1 MTFRKRLI
9 LFLISFTI
17 YFLLLLF
24 CHLFLNS
31 WRGEAVIIPI
41 VFSGF
46 LFGFK
51 NTLLITIPITL
62 SINILLCFLFQ
73 FDVFATVLSQG
84 GIVGNIIIIILGCII
99 GNIRDL
105 NIKRRKELTRLKH
118 AEDKLKEYRDQL
130 ESMVEEKTAELSEKI
145 SQLKLQEKERILLT
159 KAIEQT
165 SGPILIMDAK
175 GTVQYLNPATTN
187 LSGFNANEVIGI
199 NMFKTVQ
206 KLLPDIEKQVF
217 AAINKGKSWNKT
229 LPQIKKD
236 GENNLIETTISP
248 IFDESGTLTNLL
260 SIGRDVTKENA
271 LEKQIQQTQ
280 KMESIGTL
288 AGGIAHDFNNILAV
302 IVGYTELSLDDDQNN
317 PENCQSL
324 QQILLATNRAKDLVS
339 QILAFSRSADIE
351 MKPVKTSLLVKETCK
366 FLRSSLPTTIE
377 IKKHITAGHDFIMAD
392 PTQFH
397 QILMN
402 LCTNAGH
409 AMEKTGGVL
418 EVRLEEVFLNE
429 NDLPSCPELKS
440 GLHLQLIVKD
450 TGHGISSKIKDHIFE
465 PYFTTKSKGEGT
477 GLGLAVTHGYV
488 KEFGGNIK
496 VTSEEGKGTTFTL
509 LFPLIEEILTS
520 DQIEDIEPIP
530 TGTETIML
538 IDDES
543 ALVKTGKQILER
555 LGYTVIGVTDPE
567 EALDRFK
574 QSKES
579 YDLVITDKTM
589 PKMTGFSLA
598 REINKIRN
606 DIPILLYTGYK
617 EKADEAK
624 IRAAGIRDIIIKPF
638 NKKLIS
644 KIVRKVLDQNQGGST

>member
-1 MTFRKRLI
+1 MVFIPVILSGI
-9 LFLISFTI
+9 LFGLKPTLIIT
-17 YFLLLLF
+17 LLLVLPVN
-24 CHLFLNS
+24 L
-31 WRGEAVIIPI
+31 
-41 VFSGF
+41 
-46 LFGFK
+46 
-51 NTLLITIPITL
+51 
-62 SINILLCFLFQ
+62 LLCFMFQ
-73 FDVFATVLSQG
+73 IDIRSTVLSVG
-84 GIVGNIIIIILGCII
+84 GIMGNTAITIVGCII
-99 GNIRDL
+99 GFARDL
-105 NIKRRKELTRLKH
+105 SIQRQEELTRLKH